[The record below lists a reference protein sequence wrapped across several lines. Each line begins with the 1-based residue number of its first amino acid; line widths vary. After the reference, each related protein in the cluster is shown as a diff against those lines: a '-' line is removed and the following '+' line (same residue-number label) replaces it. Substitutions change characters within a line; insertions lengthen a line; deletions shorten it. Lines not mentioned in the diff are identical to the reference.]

1 MKALTTS
8 RTPRTGFF
16 RVFSGALAWAGALAL
31 TVLAQPL
38 AAMESSGPAADVQAV
53 QHLHAEELA
62 AFAIGLDARENSLAN
77 DVRAMAMALA
87 KKLDPGLHAREPV
100 RRPMTTDEALADKAD
115 REAAADHA
123 KAREE
128 AEGNSATAATAKDD
142 KAKDDKAKDAQTP
155 ADDAGGD
162 PYPPPEDLPARFSAM
177 RYEILAREVD
187 VAANLDL
194 DDRAAAAVRTAA
206 LKNLLTLVGT
216 PHWACERRLKARITS
231 ELARKDAPWSGVFSS
246 DRLDYLT
253 LVEKDG
259 KITGLWTAKPDG
271 GDALGNVVMQVQGRT
286 ANGAW
291 KSAGGEEGTI
301 TLTLHIDGRTITG
314 STTGGGETHQIHG
327 TRRDP

>member
-1 MKALTTS
+1 MKCLTTS
-8 RTPRTGFF
+8 RTPRTGWIP
-16 RVFSGALAWAGALAL
+16 VFSGALAWAGALAL
-31 TVLAQPL
+31 SAVLAQPL
-38 AAMESSGPAADVQAV
+38 AAMESSGPAADFSAV

-77 DVRAMAMALA
+77 DVRALAMALA

-100 RRPMTTDEALADKAD
+100 RRPMTTEEALADKAD

-128 AEGNSATAATAKDD
+128 AEGYSATAANAKDD
-142 KAKDDKAKDAQTP
+142 KTKDAQAP

-162 PYPPPEDLPARFSAM
+162 PYPAPEDLPARFSAM

-187 VAANLDL
+187 VAAKLDL
-194 DDRAAAAVRTAA
+194 DDRAGAAVRTAA

-216 PHWACERRLKARITS
+216 PHWVCERRLKSRITF
-231 ELARKDAPWSGVFSS
+231 ELARKDEPWSGVFSS

-327 TRRDP
+327 TRHDP